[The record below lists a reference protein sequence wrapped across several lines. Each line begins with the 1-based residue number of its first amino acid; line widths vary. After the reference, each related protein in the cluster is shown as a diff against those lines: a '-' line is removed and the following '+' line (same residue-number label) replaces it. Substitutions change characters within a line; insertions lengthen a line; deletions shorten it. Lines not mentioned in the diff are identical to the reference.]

1 MLGAKGLA
9 GGLKLELLTDWPE
22 RIELGALLWVEG
34 EEQPRRVMLSEL
46 GGRVP
51 VIALEGLESREAA
64 EQLVGRFLEAER
76 RRLPEGSYYWHEL
89 EGLEVVDES
98 GAAVGQLLEVFRAG
112 ENEVYRIGGE
122 AGELLIPAL
131 RSVVLEIDL
140 DRRRM
145 VVRRPDVEDVG

>member
-64 EQLVGRFLEAER
+64 EQLVGRFLEAQR
-76 RRLPEGSYYWHEL
+76 RSLPEGSYYWHEL
-89 EGLEVVDES
+89 EGLEVVDEA
-98 GAAVGQLLEVFRAG
+98 GAPIGQLLEVFRAG

-122 AGELLIPAL
+122 VGELLIPAL

-140 DRRRM
+140 ERRRM
-145 VVRRPDVEDVG
+145 VVRRPDVEEVG